1 MDKSSRYDDSLPKVL
16 SFEKLCP
23 MRISDEYRYGN
34 CRYTDLLRS
43 KTPLINISSTW
54 WSISLGSKECERV

>member
-1 MDKSSRYDDSLPKVL
+1 MDKSSRYDDALPKVL

-43 KTPLINISSTW
+43 KTPLINISSMYLVVYLSW
-54 WSISLGSKECERV
+54 IEGM